1 MYSTM
6 TKHYKEMQVLPTDE
20 NYATDFNA
28 LYLNGIKNILEE
40 EGSIKIYFRKKE
52 IVKLK
57 KLRTFLIEKYS
68 KTDWLGIYALKEE

>member
-6 TKHYKEMQVLPTDE
+6 TKLYKEMQVLPTDE

-40 EGSIKIYFRKKE
+40 EGSTKIYFPKK
-52 IVKLK
+52 IL
-57 KLRTFLIEKYS
+57 
-68 KTDWLGIYALKEE
+68 